1 MSDHE
6 TGNPRS
12 HDNGAGLNVLAYFSH
27 GLVSDMVPSVSP
39 GRHA

>member
-6 TGNPRS
+6 TAYPRS
-12 HDNGAGLNVLAYFSH
+12 RGNGAGLNVQANFSH